1 MKTIERRQFIKTSLF
16 ALAALVFPGNLRRAL
31 AAAPLPAGQT
41 PVPANDPVAT
51 AIGYKAEVKD
61 IDYKRYPAR
70 KKPEAKNQFCE
81 NSGMTCVCM
90 DSEDDVTASTI
101 GEVLAG
107 VNCQC
112 YENINRNWEAPKVLP
127 PPDQVYTAAA
137 PAPAPAPPAVSP
149 AA

>member
-1 MKTIERRQFIKTSLF
+1 MAHMKTIERRQFIKTSLF

-31 AAAPLPAGQT
+31 AAAPLPAGQN

-81 NSGMTCVCM
+81 NCALYSKVDANYGKCSMLTSGLVANKGWCG
-90 DSEDDVTASTI
+90 SWSKKA
-101 GEVLAG
+101 
-107 VNCQC
+107 
-112 YENINRNWEAPKVLP
+112 
-127 PPDQVYTAAA
+127 
-137 PAPAPAPPAVSP
+137 
-149 AA
+149 